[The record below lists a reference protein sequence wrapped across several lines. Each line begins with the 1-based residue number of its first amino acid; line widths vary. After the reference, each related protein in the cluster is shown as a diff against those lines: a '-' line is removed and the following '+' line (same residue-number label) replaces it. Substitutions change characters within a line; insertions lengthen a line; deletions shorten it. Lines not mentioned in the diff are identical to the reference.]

1 MRRRPFVV
9 ASLLSATVMA
19 GAVHPPAARTSGS
32 ARVIDDPDAYDVY
45 ASLVRASHDSGA
57 PDVSQYVIR
66 RETFTLA
73 TGCAVSGEP
82 TDSVWRTALAD
93 YVSINRLPHA
103 LVEGYA
109 FDLPYT
115 LVPTIELQEAFAEDA
130 VEWQTFSAR
139 FPAAIGYFTFSGVGF
154 SPDRTLAVVYVEHFC
169 TPLCGSGRLEFLHK
183 QGGRWRPAR
192 VTGVRTCGWIS

>member
-1 MRRRPFVV
+1 MRRRHFVV

-45 ASLVRASHDSGA
+45 AALLRASHDSGA
-57 PDVSQYVIR
+57 PDISQYVIR

-82 TDSVWRTALAD
+82 TDPVWRAALAD
-93 YVSINRLPHA
+93 YVSVNGLPHA

-115 LVPTIELQEAFAEDA
+115 LVPTTELQEAFAEDA
-130 VEWQTFSAR
+130 VEWQTFGAR
-139 FPAAIGYFTFSGVGF
+139 FPAAIGYFTFSDVEVGHF
-154 SPDRTLAVVYVEHFC
+154 YSISASSKLYQFPDGDVSFNLNDN
-169 TPLCGSGRLEFLHK
+169 LSG
-183 QGGRWRPAR
+183 
-192 VTGVRTCGWIS
+192 ISIIGYNRSSRR